1 MLKCFRFQPYPK
13 LPFCA
18 LMHGTERMTFESKNT
33 KRNDTY
39 RNFQLLQGKSIDIF
53 KEILCCPMNFS
64 RGKKENASFF

>member
-18 LMHGTERMTFESKNT
+18 LVHGTERMTFDSENS

-39 RNFQLLQGKSIDIF
+39 RNFQLLQGNQSTF
-53 KEILCCPMNFS
+53 L
-64 RGKKENASFF
+64 KKFCAAR